1 MTSNAFWVYGSAFKM
16 GDGGSP
22 EYFPT
27 VSEVIDITT
36 GFSRSSIEVTN
47 QGSTS
52 GWEEFIAG
60 FRSGGV
66 VTVIMNWLPTDSTQ
80 DGDTGLWEQFNDNEN
95 HNFQI
100 VLPDAIATIAFTG
113 HITGF
118 PPTLPLKDR
127 GQVTVAIQI
136 SGVVT
141 IT

>member
-1 MTSNAFWVYGSAFKM
+1 MTSSAFWVYGSSFKM
-16 GDGGSP
+16 GDGAGN
-22 EYFPT
+22 FTT

-36 GFSRSSIEVTN
+36 GFSRASIEVTN
-47 QGSTS
+47 QGSTD
-52 GWEEFIAG
+52 GWDEFIAG

-66 VTVIMNWLPTDSTQ
+66 VTIIMNWLPTDSTQ
-80 DGDTGLWEQFNDNEN
+80 DGDTGLWEQFNDNDN

-100 VLPDAIATIAFTG
+100 VLPDALATIAFAG

-118 PPTLPLKDR
+118 PPSLPLKDR
-127 GQVTVAIQI
+127 GQVSVAIQI